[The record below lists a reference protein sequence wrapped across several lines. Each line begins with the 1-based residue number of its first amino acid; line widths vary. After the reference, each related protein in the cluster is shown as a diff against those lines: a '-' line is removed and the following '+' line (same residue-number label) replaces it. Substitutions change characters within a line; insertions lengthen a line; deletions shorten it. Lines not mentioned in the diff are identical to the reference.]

1 METIAENHTISKIAS
16 WKETA
21 AGLLPVLTLSVATIV
36 EGISTE
42 NWYSFLSVYIIFLL
56 LYALPAVGIPLAVK
70 RGIPRWSSS
79 YLALLLVDLM
89 LLPILFSAQF
99 GTDSGGSWSFGIAVI
114 VLLFGGFLVVKNLLS
129 KDAHT
134 EKRAENDWTQILFG
148 IQTLVPIYLLFRFD
162 EIDAAFKSPYL
173 ILGGLILAAGAVV
186 YLRSRWRWLG
196 LAGLLGSV
204 MLVVLLAK
212 PIVSTYWNTHPWG

>member
-1 METIAENHTISKIAS
+1 
-16 WKETA
+16 
-21 AGLLPVLTLSVATIV
+21 
-36 EGISTE
+36 
-42 NWYSFLSVYIIFLL
+42 
-56 LYALPAVGIPLAVK
+56 
-70 RGIPRWSSS
+70 
-79 YLALLLVDLM
+79 LLV
-89 LLPILFSAQF
+89 
-99 GTDSGGSWSFGIAVI
+99 
-114 VLLFGGFLVVKNLLS
+114 
-129 KDAHT
+129 
-134 EKRAENDWTQILFG
+134 
-148 IQTLVPIYLLFRFD
+148 RFD